1 MDLMTAS
8 FLTGAILSLVVP
20 LALLAVVL
28 VWWGAI
34 LRRRPGGD
42 P

>member
-1 MDLMTAS
+1 MDLMAS
-8 FLTGAILSLVVP
+8 FLAGSVLSLVVP

-34 LRRRPGGD
+34 LRRRGGD
-42 P
+42 A